1 MTSLEIFFIDWKF
14 PSLNYDNLN
23 ALFHF
28 NLYNGENIINVFI
41 AYGGGITYELI
52 LKNSN
57 VKSIFCENNE
67 INHYDTLGT
76 NNRKRFT
83 LINFIFEIIQ
93 IDNISINLYI
103 YRQKLINNKNYQYSF
118 FDIKKKLIVVK
129 PIEIYKNTIFEL
141 FKYKEKLHDFYITLN
156 KFINA

>member
-1 MTSLEIFFIDWKF
+1 MTSLEIFFIDWKLS
-14 PSLNYDNLN
+14 SLNYDSLFILGKEYSIENEPIKIQLDDNLFGKTKSPRITEIQLFN
-23 ALFHF
+23 KSYDNLYALFHF
-28 NLYNGENIINVFI
+28 NLFHGENIINVFI
-41 AYGGGITYELI
+41 AYGGGIIYELK

-57 VKSIFCENNE
+57 VKSIFSQKKE

-103 YRQKLINNKNYQYSF
+103 YR
-118 FDIKKKLIVVK
+118 
-129 PIEIYKNTIFEL
+129 
-141 FKYKEKLHDFYITLN
+141 
-156 KFINA
+156 

>member
-14 PSLNYDNLN
+14 SSLNYDSLFILGKEYSIENKPIKIQLDDNLFGKTKSPIITEIQLFNKSYENLN

-83 LINFIFEIIQ
+83 LINFIFEII
-93 IDNISINLYI
+93 
-103 YRQKLINNKNYQYSF
+103 
-118 FDIKKKLIVVK
+118 
-129 PIEIYKNTIFEL
+129 
-141 FKYKEKLHDFYITLN
+141 
-156 KFINA
+156 